1 MNHSSTT
8 SNGLGNGHDLRGHGL
23 VNGGQPPFNLA
34 SAAYF
39 GHYAIGTA
47 PPGTIPGFAATST
60 PVGHGLNLTS
70 PNSASS
76 ASSAS
81 TSGSS
86 LNSSTSPEDGKGE
99 KMSRSSQYKKVRH
112 LFCFE
117 KGFQFRVTLCSRNIG
132 NVKLM

>member
-1 MNHSSTT
+1 MNHSSTN
-8 SNGLGNGHDLRGHGL
+8 SLGNGHDLRGHSL
-23 VNGGQPPFNLA
+23 MTGGQPPLSLA

-47 PPGTIPGFAATST
+47 PPGTVPGFATTST

-70 PNSASS
+70 PNSTSS
-76 ASSAS
+76 LTSSAS

-86 LNSSTSPEDGKGE
+86 LNSSTSPEDSKGE

-112 LFCFE
+112 SCCFE
-117 KGFQFRVTLCSRNIG
+117 IRDGFGPNFCGSRP
-132 NVKLM
+132 VWA